1 MKEQFVRT
9 AALLG
14 EEAVEKL
21 SRAHVAVF
29 GLGGVGSYIVEALAR
44 SGVGHLTLVDND
56 LVSESNINRQL
67 IADHGTVGIKK
78 TEAERARVLAVN
90 PECEVILRETF
101 VLPDTIGEFDFR
113 DCDYVADAIDTVSGK
128 LAILENARKASVPV
142 ISAMGAGNKL
152 DPTKF
157 TVAPIE
163 KTSVCPLAKVMRKEC
178 KDRGIT
184 GVKAVY
190 STEEIPGDKR
200 FRVPASVAFV
210 PSVMGLIMAG
220 EIIKD
225 IAGASESDS

>member
-1 MKEQFVRT
+1 MKEQYTRT

-14 EEAVEKL
+14 EEAIDKL
-21 SRAHVAVF
+21 QSSRVIVF

-56 LVSESNINRQL
+56 RVSESNINRQL
-67 IADHGTVGIKK
+67 IADHTTIGMKK

-90 PECEVILRETF
+90 PECEVTLRETF
-101 VLPDTIGEFDFR
+101 VLPETIGEFDFSR
-113 DCDYVADAIDTVSGK
+113 FDYVADAIDTVSGK
-128 LAILENARKASVPV
+128 LAIIEGAVRAGIPV

-163 KTSVCPLAKVMRKEC
+163 KTSVCPLAKVIRKEC
-178 KDRGIT
+178 KDRGLH

-190 STEEIPGDKR
+190 STEEIPADKR

-225 IAGASESDS
+225 LTAVSE